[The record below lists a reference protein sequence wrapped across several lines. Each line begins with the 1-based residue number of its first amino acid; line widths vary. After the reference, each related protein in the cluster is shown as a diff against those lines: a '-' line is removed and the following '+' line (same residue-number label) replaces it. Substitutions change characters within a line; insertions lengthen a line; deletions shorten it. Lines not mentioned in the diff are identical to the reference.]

1 MKKRTNEGNTLTQLI
16 LEIFQINGELLAAGN
31 KITKPFGLTSA
42 RWQIMGAIDLAE
54 QPLTVAQIA
63 RRMGLT
69 RQGVQR
75 IVNDLKQL
83 DMVELLD
90 NRDHKRAPLI
100 AITSAGEIVM
110 AKIDQAQINWVN
122 QLSCNLNEQTIH
134 QALNLL
140 EKVRGRLEQNNE

>member
-1 MKKRTNEGNTLTQLI
+1 MNKRTEEGKALTQFI

-31 KITKPFGLTSA
+31 SITKPFGLTSA
-42 RWQIMGAIDLAE
+42 RWQVMGAIDLVE

-83 DMVELLD
+83 DMVTLLD

-100 AITSAGEIVM
+100 AITAAGKTVM
-110 AKIDQAQINWVN
+110 AKIDQAQIAWVN
-122 QLSCNLNEQTIH
+122 QLSEGLNERTIH

-140 EKVRGRLEQNNE
+140 KKTRTQLEQDH

>member
-1 MKKRTNEGNTLTQLI
+1 MNNRTKEGETLTQLI

-42 RWQIMGAIDLAE
+42 RWQVMGAIDLAE
-54 QPLTVAQIA
+54 RPLTVAQIA

-69 RQGVQR
+69 RQAVQR

-83 DMVELLD
+83 NMIEMLD

-100 AITSAGEIVM
+100 AITTAGETVM
-110 AKIDQAQINWVN
+110 EKINQAQISWVN
-122 QLSCNLNEQTIH
+122 QLSSGLNDRTIH
-134 QALNLL
+134 QAHNLL
-140 EKVRGRLEQNNE
+140 EKVRGRLEQDND

>member
-42 RWQIMGAIDLAE
+42 RWQVMGAIDLAE

-75 IVNDLKQL
+75 IVNDLKQIE
-83 DMVELLD
+83 MVELLD

-100 AITSAGEIVM
+100 AITAAGAIVM
-110 AKIDQAQINWVN
+110 AKVDQAQINWVN
-122 QLSCNLNEQTIH
+122 QLSCNLNERTIH

-140 EKVRGRLEQNNE
+140 EKVRGRLEQNND